1 MIFFEPGALRQ
12 TASRLAALRPGRLM
26 IVFASAGI
34 LAACASAPPATFDL
48 DAAPTGFS
56 AKQARRAQIAIAAPS
71 ALPPVDSNRIVVRVG
86 EDQIALLA
94 GAAWSNQL
102 PALLQA
108 KLIASFQN
116 ASLIRAVV
124 SPGMPADYEL
134 RSQIRSFEYVA
145 GRGAVFVEISAQI
158 VGGAGRIV
166 AGKIFSATAPAPAND
181 GATVVAAL
189 NAATAD
195 VMRQIVRWTAP
206 QI

>member
-1 MIFFEPGALRQ
+1 MA
-12 TASRLAALRPGRLM
+12 RLAALVSVGVLP
-26 IVFASAGI
+26 
-34 LAACASAPPATFDL
+34 AACASAPPATFNL
-48 DAAPTGFS
+48 DSAASGFS
-56 AKQARRAQIAIAAPS
+56 AKQARRGQIAIAAPT

-86 EDQIALLA
+86 EDQIALLT
-94 GAAWSNQL
+94 GAAWADQL

-108 KLIASFQN
+108 KLIATFQN

-124 SPGMPADYEL
+124 APGMSADYEL
-134 RSQIRSFEYVA
+134 RSQIRRFEYVA

-181 GATVVAAL
+181 GATIVAAL
-189 NAATAD
+189 NAATAE